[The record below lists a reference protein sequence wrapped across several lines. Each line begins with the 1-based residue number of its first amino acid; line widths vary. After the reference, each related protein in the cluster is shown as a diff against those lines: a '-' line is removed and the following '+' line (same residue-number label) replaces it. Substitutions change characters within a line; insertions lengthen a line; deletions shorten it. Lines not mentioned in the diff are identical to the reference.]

1 MKIAICTIGSRGDVQ
16 PFLIL
21 GNALAKNGHI
31 VRLSTAEMY
40 SPLAAKYSVEFFPF
54 KGDYR
59 ALVDSDEMKKVI
71 GSNPLTIGK
80 RLREKIYPI
89 IENSLE
95 TFFEVS
101 SWADVVVYHPKCLID
116 TFGVLFPEKLI
127 KAYVVP
133 VFTPTKEFPSPVF
146 SGFPISA
153 FLNKLS
159 FRMTNALIGTVKIPV
174 NAFCFKQ
181 GLPSKFKFLDTPI
194 LYGISPNFLPKP
206 LDYPS
211 HHHFTGFW
219 FDDTSSSEL
228 PVDITSFFETS
239 KKKLIIT
246 FGSMP
251 YKSKIDINEFISA
264 LVSELDVGVAIVRG
278 WGLKDA
284 SIIERDNVLVID
296 HAPFDRLFPVADGV
310 VHHGGAGTTAIALRA
325 GLPMMI
331 CPVLY
336 PVGDQMFWGKRVWEA
351 GLGVAP
357 VPLSK
362 LTVTQFV
369 RTVKTLLEGNFS
381 QSSLEMQSQIAK
393 EDGLTEAVKIIEQPR
408 DRSLIKA

>member
-1 MKIAICTIGSRGDVQ
+1 M
-16 PFLIL
+16 
-21 GNALAKNGHI
+21 
-31 VRLSTAEMY
+31 
-40 SPLAAKYSVEFFPF
+40 
-54 KGDYR
+54 
-59 ALVDSDEMKKVI
+59 
-71 GSNPLTIGK
+71 
-80 RLREKIYPI
+80 
-89 IENSLE
+89 
-95 TFFEVS
+95 
-101 SWADVVVYHPKCLID
+101 VYHPKCLID
-116 TFGVLFPEKLI
+116 AFGVLFPEKLI

-146 SGFPISA
+146 SGFPVPA

-159 FRMTNALIGTVKIPV
+159 FRMTNALIGTVKSPV
-174 NAFCFKQ
+174 NAFCSKQ

-296 HAPFDRLFPVADGV
+296 HAPFDRLFPLADGV
-310 VHHGGAGTTAIALRA
+310 VHHGGAGTESDRTSNRSSHDDLSCLVPFWRSDVLGQESLGSRTWCSPYSVVQTDSDPIRSHRKNFAGRKLLTIFSGYAKSDCRRRRA
-325 GLPMMI
+325 N
-331 CPVLY
+331 
-336 PVGDQMFWGKRVWEA
+336 R
-351 GLGVAP
+351 
-357 VPLSK
+357 
-362 LTVTQFV
+362 
-369 RTVKTLLEGNFS
+369 
-381 QSSLEMQSQIAK
+381 SS
-393 EDGLTEAVKIIEQPR
+393 
-408 DRSLIKA
+408 

>member
-16 PFLIL
+16 PFFLL
-21 GNALAKNGHI
+21 GNALAKSGHV

-40 SPLAAKYSVEFFPF
+40 SPLAAKYSVEFVPF
-54 KGDYR
+54 TGDYG

-71 GSNPLTIGK
+71 GSNPFTIGK

-101 SWADVVVYHPKCLID
+101 SWADVVVYHPKCLVD
-116 TFGVLFPEKLI
+116 SFGVLFPEKLI

-133 VFTPTKEFPSPVF
+133 VFTPTQEFPSPVF
-146 SGFPISA
+146 SGLSIPA

-159 FRMTNALIGTVKIPV
+159 FRMTNALISTVKSPV
-174 NAFCFKQ
+174 NAFCSKQ
-181 GLPSKFKFLDTPI
+181 GLSSKFKFIDTPT
-194 LYGISPNFLPKP
+194 LYGISRNFIPQP
-206 LDYPS
+206 LDYPP

-239 KKKLIIT
+239 KQKLIIT

-264 LVSELDVGVAIVRG
+264 LLAELDVRVAIVRG

-284 SIIERDNVLVID
+284 LITESDNVLAID
-296 HAPFDRLFPVADGV
+296 HAPFDKLFPLADGI
-310 VHHGGAGTTAIALRA
+310 VHHGGAGTTAIALKS
-325 GLPMMI
+325 GIPMMI

-336 PVGDQMFWGKRVWEA
+336 PFGDQMFWGKRVCQTR
-351 GLGVAP
+351 LGVAP
-357 VPLSK
+357 IPLSK
-362 LTVTQFV
+362 LTVNQFV
-369 RTVKTLLEGNFS
+369 RAVRALLEGNFS
-381 QSSLEMQSQIAK
+381 KSSLKMQSQIAQ
-393 EDGLTEAVKIIEQPR
+393 EDGLTKAVKLIEQR
-408 DRSLIKA
+408 KDTLI